1 MLLSSGLMKRKR
13 RSSLLV
19 CIFFLLIIYAFRA
32 GAGQLSGHLAVEGRL
47 FAKNPLYRDQ
57 TRDNASFAFQSEFY
71 QGWKNS
77 GFTFVP
83 FVRIDSA
90 DSKRSHY
97 DIREL
102 NMFWVGE
109 NREMRIGIGK
119 VFWGVTE
126 SQHLVDIVNQTD
138 LVESLNGEE
147 KLGQPMINLSL
158 PFDWGTFDFFILPYF
173 RERTFPGKRGRLR
186 TSAVIDTGQTLYESK
201 DKEHHLDTAIRY
213 SHTIGDWDLGISHF
227 RGTNRE
233 PTLLPGL
240 DDEGNIILIPFYE
253 QIDQTGLD
261 LQLVMN
267 QWLWKLE
274 TIYRSGQGDEDF
286 YALTGGFEYT
296 FSGVI
301 IGGVDIGL
309 IGEWLYD
316 ERGEAATT
324 PLNHDIMLGMR
335 IALNDAASTQVLMG
349 IVQDYQNNSRMITLE
364 SSRRLGER
372 WKIELETFFILNP
385 PSDGLLYGLR
395 DDNHLRINLAYYF

>member
-1 MLLSSGLMKRKR
+1 MLLSSRQIKTER

-19 CIFFLLIIYAFRA
+19 YIFFLLIIYPFRA
-32 GAGQLSGHLAVEGRL
+32 GAGELSGHLAVEGRL
-47 FAKNPLYRDQ
+47 FTKNPLYRDQ
-57 TRDNASFAFQSEFY
+57 TRDNASLTFQPEFY
-71 QGWKNS
+71 QGWKNR

-109 NREMRIGIGK
+109 RWEVRVGIGK
-119 VFWGVTE
+119 VFWGITE
-126 SQHLVDIVNQTD
+126 SQHLVDIINQTD
-138 LVESLNGEE
+138 LVESLDGEK

-158 PFDWGTFDFFILPYF
+158 PLDWGTFDFFILPYF

-186 TSAVIDTGQTLYESK
+186 FSPVIDTGQALYESK

-213 SHTIGDWDLGISHF
+213 SHTIGDWDIGISHF

-240 DDEGNIILIPFYE
+240 DDEGNLVLVPFYE

-261 LQLVMN
+261 LQLVMDE
-267 QWLWKLE
+267 WLWKLE
-274 TIYRSGQGDEDF
+274 TIYRSGQADEDF
-286 YALTGGFEYT
+286 YALTAGFEYT

-301 IGGVDIGL
+301 TGGMDIGL

-324 PLNHDIMLGMR
+324 PLDNDIMLGTR
-335 IALNDAASTQVLMG
+335 IALNDVASTQALMG
-349 IVQDYQNNSRMITLE
+349 IIQDYKNNSQMLTLE
-364 SSRRLGER
+364 SSRRLGES
-372 WKIELETFFILNP
+372 WKIEIEAFFILNP
-385 PSDGLLYGLR
+385 PSDDLLYGLR
-395 DDNHLRINLAYYF
+395 DDNHLRIDLSYYF